1 MKTPEIKELVD
12 SMFLKREDVSLR
24 DLKVRKVE
32 WTNYKT
38 TLNEYQNTIK
48 NRSEDVGKIIN
59 DVLFDLNRW
68 ELTKE
73 KLANLTES
81 KGMEESLDKGISAL
95 QDLMKSAHLRLD
107 KVFTP
112 QKKIMELILVIDE
125 EISNIEFAENQRR
138 KDYFVFD
145 SKPIWGKSK
154 KLVMEDGISSETP
167 SSSFLISEG
176 VKQNSVS
183 KFLSFKYKN
192 IYTSTCLSYSI
203 NGLSYHCQ
211 Y

>member
-107 KVFTP
+107 KVFTT
-112 QKKIMELILVIDE
+112 QKKITELILVIDE

-167 SSSFLISEG
+167 SSYFLISEG

>member
-1 MKTPEIKELVD
+1 MCQ
-12 SMFLKREDVSLR
+12 
-24 DLKVRKVE
+24 
-32 WTNYKT
+32 T

-48 NRSEDVGKIIN
+48 NRAEDVGKIIN

-107 KVFTP
+107 KVFTT
-112 QKKIMELILVIDE
+112 QKKITELILVIDE